1 MGAGHTP
8 GPWAWMGNGYA
19 GQMYLATTH
28 SGRRYVMG
36 FRRWGPQGAQPEF
49 QSDGRLVPAKDLI
62 QFEVGDG
69 TAVGMEAAKADPS
82 VYRFDIDG
90 IDHPDARLIAAAP
103 DFAEVAPDAADLLER
118 YAEFI
123 RTVGADDLELRP
135 YLPEVERVA
144 ECLRAAIAKA
154 TGAA

>member
-1 MGAGHTP
+1 MGTGHTP

-103 DFAEVAPDAADLLER
+103 ELLEALEHLLKVRERDGVKPQSRDAAE
-118 YAEFI
+118 AK
-123 RTVGADDLELRP
+123 A
-135 YLPEVERVA
+135 
-144 ECLRAAIAKA
+144 RAAIAKA
-154 TGAA
+154 TGSRAHDRGDA